1 MLPKEM
7 SYDWLHFGLLVLL
20 VLLIAAAI
28 NYVRQ
33 LGRDD

>member
-1 MLPKEM
+1 MPPEM
-7 SYDWLHFGLLVLL
+7 PYGWVHFGLLAIL
-20 VLLIAAAI
+20 VVLIAAVI